1 MKNDLEAQ
9 IQELLKKAE
18 PLRKL
23 EDDDEKKAPLT
34 AIIDKINALRA
45 EQAK

>member
-1 MKNDLEAQ
+1 MKNDIEAQ

-18 PLRKL
+18 PLRLL
-23 EDDDEKKAPLT
+23 EDDDVKKIPLV
-34 AIIDKINALRA
+34 AIVDKINALRA